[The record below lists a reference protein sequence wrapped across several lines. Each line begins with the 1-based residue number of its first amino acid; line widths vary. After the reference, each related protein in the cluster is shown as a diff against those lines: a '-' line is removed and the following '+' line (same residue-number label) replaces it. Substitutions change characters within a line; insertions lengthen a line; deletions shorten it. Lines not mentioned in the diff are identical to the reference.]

1 MTVIESRYETL
12 SDQERSHRS
21 VAQPNQLSTLASA
34 TVAFC
39 LAGLLGVWVAIFLQV
54 GPRAVPTFLKA
65 AVVTSAFDSWLAL
78 VFNPF
83 YWGVLVVLAIVQ
95 CLWPAQRRER
105 ILSQGFVEDAT
116 WFFASTVFSVSVVA
130 GLLRILHAGFLFVSG
145 GWSLSLTPWLGVW
158 GVAMLAF
165 VLSDGLAWLSHWT
178 HHHVPRLWYFHAVHH
193 SQTSMNVL
201 SDSRQHIVETLISA
215 TIVYIP
221 GVMLGLSSPQ
231 AMKLAFGAVC
241 FSAFIHSNIRTNLGP
256 LRFLFISPQA
266 HRVHHSVEE
275 AHFNSNY
282 GTVFS
287 FWDALFRTRHTDQRS
302 YPETGIAD
310 DAFPHGNSRN
320 PLALVSMW
328 GRQTLYPFG
337 LVVSKRVNYAGNT
350 VGAAPSAEV
359 NEHAQ

>member
-1 MTVIESRYETL
+1 MTFTESRYETA
-12 SDQERSHRS
+12 SYRKRPQDS

-54 GPRAVPTFLKA
+54 GPRAVPTFFKA
-65 AVVTSAFDSWLAL
+65 TVVTSAFDSWLAL

-83 YWGVLVVLAIVQ
+83 YWGVLAVLAIVQ
-95 CLWPAQRRER
+95 CLWPAQRSSRL
-105 ILSQGFVEDAT
+105 LSRSLLEDAT
-116 WFFASTVFSVSVVA
+116 WFFASTVLSVSLVA
-130 GLLRILHAGFLFVSG
+130 GLLSMLHAGIILVSG

-193 SQTSMNVL
+193 SQRSMNVL

-221 GVMLGLSSPQ
+221 GLLLGLSSPQ

-275 AHFNSNY
+275 THFNSNY

-287 FWDALFRTRHTDQRS
+287 FWDTLFRTRHADQQS

-310 DAFPHGNSRN
+310 DAFPHGSSLN
-320 PLALVSMW
+320 PLALASMW
-328 GRQTLYPFG
+328 ARQMLYPFG

-350 VGAAPSAEV
+350 VGAASSAGR